1 MTDHRVDV
9 DVAAISA
16 VEAPRRSLADR
27 VPTAFVLISGLLLI
41 AAALT
46 WIIPPGQFERVQRDG
61 RTVVVPGTYQRI
73 LPDGPLAPGNEV
85 RPQPQGLH
93 HVARAPLRGF
103 QDAAGII
110 VFILVL
116 GGAFKVMEAT
126 GAIRS
131 GLAYVVRAAQGR
143 EIMVIPI
150 VMLCFSLGGSIFG
163 MAEETIPFVM
173 IVVPLALAL
182 GYDSVTAVC
191 MVFVAAMAGFSAAFI
206 NPFTLGIAQG
216 IAELPPVS
224 GFGYRVVAW
233 AVSTTAAILYV
244 VRYARRI
251 RRDPTRSP
259 TYELDQAR
267 REKEG
272 FGLAGADNDWLAA
285 TPPLSGRHK
294 AVLALFAVTLMALVA
309 GVLRWGWYI
318 DEIAALFIGFTV
330 LTGLVGRL
338 GGNGT
343 VDAFVRGAGELLGAA
358 LVVGLARGVVLLAQ
372 DGGIIDPLL
381 HALSSGISLLPP
393 VFSAQLMFL
402 VQSVLNL
409 LVPSGSGQAALT
421 MPIMAPLADLIGIT
435 RQTAV
440 LAFQFGDGFTN
451 IIVPTNPVLLG
462 VLGAARIPW
471 ALWARWVTPFLLVF
485 ILLGM
490 VLLVPPVLMKWGPF

>member
-1 MTDHRVDV
+1 MTDPRVDV
-9 DVAAISA
+9 DAPVTTI
-16 VEAPRRSLADR
+16 EAPRRSLADR
-27 VPTAFVLISGLLLI
+27 VPNAFVLISALLLI
-41 AAALT
+41 AAGLT
-46 WIIPPGQFERVQRDG
+46 WIIPPGQFERVEREG

-73 LPDGPLAPGNEV
+73 LPDGPLVSGNEV

-131 GLAYVVRAAQGR
+131 GLVHVVRAAQGR

-150 VMLCFSLGGSIFG
+150 VMLVFSLAGSIFG
-163 MAEETIPFVM
+163 MAEETIPFVL
-173 IVVPLALAL
+173 IFVPLALAL

-191 MVFVAAMAGFSAAFI
+191 MTFVAAMAGFSAAFI

-216 IAELPPVS
+216 IAELPPIS
-224 GFGYRVVAW
+224 GFGYRVVVWSICTA
-233 AVSTTAAILYV
+233 AAILFV
-244 VRYARRI
+244 VRYALRI

-259 TYELDQAR
+259 TYEIDRAR
-267 REKEG
+267 RVEEG
-272 FGLAGADNDWLAA
+272 FGLDGADNDWLAA
-285 TPPLSGRHK
+285 TPALSTRHK
-294 AVLALFAVTLMALVA
+294 AVLTLFGITLVALVT

-318 DEIAALFIGFTV
+318 DEIAALFLGFAV
-330 LTGLVGRL
+330 LTGVIARL

-343 VDAFVRGAGELLGAA
+343 VDAFIRGAGELLGAA
-358 LVVGLARGVVLLAQ
+358 LVVGLARGLVLLAQ
-372 DGGIIDPLL
+372 DGGIIDPTL
-381 HALSSGISLLPP
+381 HALASGISKLPP
-393 VFSAQLMFL
+393 VFSAQLMFI
-402 VQSVLNL
+402 VQSALNL

-421 MPIMAPLADLIGIT
+421 MPLMAPLADLVGIT

-440 LAFQFGDGFTN
+440 LAFQFGDGFSN
-451 IIVPTNPVLLG
+451 IIIPTNPVLLG

-471 ALWARWVTPFLLVF
+471 PVWARWVIPFLLIF
-485 ILLGM
+485 ILLGLL
-490 VLLVPPVLMKWGPF
+490 LLVPPVVFEWGPF